1 MFASETFRF
10 WHIYKNYLN
19 ILIETLHFQKIFPKI
34 GRYKYLSRG
43 GFKIPFTKV
52 FFSFSK
58 HIEYQLGQFEQH
70 YHQLLIQKCP
80 SDKTKRKKL
89 REIKKKFDLIFFFV
103 TENAN
108 ITRTREIQKGIQAG
122 KAEKHSNEVKGLV
135 SCDSYSKFCHL
146 KRWKCKWSLSF
157 TI

>member
-1 MFASETFRF
+1 MFVSETIRV
-10 WHIYKNYLN
+10 WHIYKNCPN
-19 ILIETLHFQKIFPKI
+19 ILIETLHFQEIFPKI

-43 GFKIPFTKV
+43 GLKIPFTKV
-52 FFSFSK
+52 YFSFSK
-58 HIEYQLGQFEQH
+58 HIVYELGQFEQRFPPQKAINCSFKNAH
-70 YHQLLIQKCP
+70 LI
-80 SDKTKRKKL
+80 KR

-103 TENAN
+103 IENRN
-108 ITRTREIQKGIQAG
+108 ITRTREIQKGIPAG